1 MDAMEQLA
9 FWGSCFTF
17 LALAFGLLWLQSL
30 KELPPGPW
38 GLPVLGYLPW
48 IDREKPQKTMMDLA
62 KRYGKIFSVSMGS
75 LFTVVLTDPQLI
87 KEALSRDV
95 FTDRANLHLT
105 HGIMRGNG
113 IIAAQG
119 SKWREQRRFLTSFLK
134 NAGMLKV
141 GNKRDHMQNRI
152 LVGVFEACEMIRRSN
167 GAPTDPLKVLI
178 HTMGNVMNEL
188 LFGIKYQE
196 GDPQWEY
203 LQELAVEGVKLIGVA
218 GPLNFLPFLRF
229 LPSFRRTTKYILEG
243 QKATHEEYKSISQR
257 QSSEDQDNLLY
268 MFKKEMASGRGEHFN
283 EEQMY
288 FLLADMF
295 GAGVE
300 TSLTTL
306 RWFLLFMA
314 ANPSNQE
321 EVFEEIHT
329 ITKDKDTPELVD
341 LPQMPYLEACIL
353 ETQRIRPVVPLGI
366 PHGSKEDAELG
377 GYRIPQGSMILV
389 PQYVLH
395 MDSQAWVDPDRF
407 DPARFLDFNSGKLV
421 RDHSHF
427 MPFQCG
433 KRSCIGEEMARMML
447 FLFGAAILKKFSV
460 SLPPDSDLQE
470 LLSGDNGITWAP
482 SRHLL
487 VFSTRNHQAN
497 PKDAAEGFTTTK
509 DVSNLSSND
518 TMQDLMQSMGPL

>member
-1 MDAMEQLA
+1 MNAVMEQLA

-17 LALAFGLLWLQSL
+17 LSLAFGLMWLQSL
-30 KELPPGPW
+30 KDLPPGPW
-38 GLPVLGYLPW
+38 GLPILGYLPW

-62 KRYGKIFSVSMGS
+62 KRYGKIFSLSMGS

-95 FTDRANLHLT
+95 FTDRANLYLT

-119 SKWREQRRFLTSFLK
+119 PKWREQRRFLTSFLK

-141 GNKRDHMQNRI
+141 GSKRDHMQNRI
-152 LVGVFEACEMIRRSN
+152 LVGVSEACEMIKRSD
-167 GAPTDPLKVLI
+167 GAPADPLKILI

-188 LFGIKYQE
+188 LFGITYPE

-243 QKATHEEYKSISQR
+243 QKATHEEYKAISQG
-257 QSSEDQDNLLY
+257 QSPENQDNLLF
-268 MFKKEMASGRGEHFN
+268 MFKKEMASGRGEHFS
-283 EEQMY
+283 EEQMCY
-288 FLLADMF
+288 LLADMF
-295 GAGVE
+295 GAGLE

-314 ANPSNQE
+314 ANPFIQE
-321 EVFEEIHT
+321 KVFEEIYAN
-329 ITKDKDTPELVD
+329 TKEKDTPELVD
-341 LPQMPYLEACIL
+341 LPQMPYLEACIY

-366 PHGSKEDAELG
+366 PHGAREDAELG

-389 PQYVLH
+389 PQFVLH
-395 MDSQAWVDPDRF
+395 MDPQVWVDPDRF
-407 DPARFLDFNSGKLV
+407 DPARFFDSNTKKLV

-433 KRSCIGEEMARMML
+433 KRVCIGEEMARMML

-460 SLPPDSDLQE
+460 SLPPETDLQV
-470 LLSGDNGITWAP
+470 LLPGENGITWAP
-482 SRHLL
+482 SHHLL
-487 VFSTRNHQAN
+487 VFSARKHPEIHKEATKAVSDPFPTRA
-497 PKDAAEGFTTTK
+497 F
-509 DVSNLSSND
+509 V
-518 TMQDLMQSMGPL
+518 DLMQSMGPL